1 MIKASILHCLHR
13 LGYRLERQAG
23 PVDVRAAGNDPRQWL
38 SHPVRGVLVAA
49 PRMGGRIRFYPLEP
63 GTNPFVRAAAEAL
76 AADDPGGTIR
86 TVLGR
91 HYAAVQ
97 PRRLHDWAGL
107 EDADA
112 PGLPEA
118 PVWAV
123 PEPWTPATLAQKAAA
138 MEGVARRESRGQGRE
153 LSAAHGDK
161 AYGPVTEDKLRA
173 ESARLL
179 AALDSIRRSGYR
191 RHDRADGD
199 IEALVFLREDGE
211 WRWQVS
217 RGLHRAAV
225 LAALETDPIPVRVRG
240 LVCRGD
246 AGVWPNVVSGLYTR
260 RGAEKMFDRIFD
272 GAGTPAGSGGG
283 PER

>member
-1 MIKASILHCLHR
+1 MEGSYNQQAREIYERA
-13 LGYRLERQAG
+13 YRLAQRDYGAKTARGERG
-23 PVDVRAAGNDPRQWL
+23 
-38 SHPVRGVLVAA
+38 
-49 PRMGGRIRFYPLEP
+49 
-63 GTNPFVRAAAEAL
+63 
-76 AADDPGGTIR
+76 
-86 TVLGR
+86 
-91 HYAAVQ
+91 
-97 PRRLHDWAGL
+97 
-107 EDADA
+107 
-112 PGLPEA
+112 
-118 PVWAV
+118 
-123 PEPWTPATLAQKAAA
+123 
-138 MEGVARRESRGQGRE
+138 
-153 LSAAHGDK
+153 
-161 AYGPVTEDKLRA
+161 
-173 ESARLL
+173 LL

-240 LVCRGD
+240 LVFRGD